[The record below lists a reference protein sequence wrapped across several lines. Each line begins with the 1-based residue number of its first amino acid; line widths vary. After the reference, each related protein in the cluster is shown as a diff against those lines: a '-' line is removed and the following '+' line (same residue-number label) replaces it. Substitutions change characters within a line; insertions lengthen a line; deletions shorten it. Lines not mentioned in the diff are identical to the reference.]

1 MRKKLTLNEALS
13 IVQETAEP
21 VKKLAAENKIV
32 EFLHDHAF
40 HITFNA
46 NDLFGWA
53 CADSVDVAIEDLPK
67 MLEVYKLFGS
77 AGLDALLA
85 LIDQSE
91 VQEPLN
97 TDKYKEAK
105 EYLKDYRPA
114 SWVH

>member
-1 MRKKLTLNEALS
+1 MIDLSLEEKLA
-13 IVQETAEP
+13 IIRETAEP
-21 VKKLAAENKIV
+21 IKELAKTNEVVN
-32 EFLHDHAF
+32 FLYDHAF

-53 CADSVDVAIEDLPK
+53 CADSVDVSIEDMPK

-77 AGLDALLA
+77 SGIDALLA

-91 VQEPLN
+91 VQEPCN

-105 EYLKDYRPA
+105 EFLKDYRPA